1 MTKDILALSSFPRL
15 LLEALIIIATFPV
28 GHQPQQKLAISST
41 SINILCSE
49 PPNMALRCLQLCD
62 FRASSLFIPQSYKF
76 RLFFYSGLCPSG
88 IFRTSMARGFPS
100 SMLMQFSTEPTCA
113 AKDVQDSG
121 STGEISLNM
130 GYTKIECFIG
140 LSSCFP
146 F

>member
-1 MTKDILALSSFPRL
+1 
-15 LLEALIIIATFPV
+15 
-28 GHQPQQKLAISST
+28 
-41 SINILCSE
+41 
-49 PPNMALRCLQLCD
+49 
-62 FRASSLFIPQSYKF
+62 
-76 RLFFYSGLCPSG
+76 
-88 IFRTSMARGFPS
+88 MARGFPS

-121 STGEISLNM
+121 STGEISLKM